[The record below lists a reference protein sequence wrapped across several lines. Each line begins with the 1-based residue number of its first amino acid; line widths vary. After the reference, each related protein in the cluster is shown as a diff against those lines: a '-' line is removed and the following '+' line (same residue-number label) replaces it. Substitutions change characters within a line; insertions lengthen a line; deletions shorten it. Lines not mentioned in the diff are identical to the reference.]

1 MRSTTE
7 KPALRSAE
15 DFADA
20 KHLQPV
26 LEDDALLFSV
36 DDILLLAQNE
46 QGQDPSKSK
55 TADPSHSVQQKVQ
68 ELEEELANLQAQ
80 FASYRTAVST
90 TLDERWSSSESTI
103 KPAPS
108 ASSSSSSSRGARAPA
123 STAADPP
130 SLHSAPVRDDDT
142 HYFDSYAYNDIHE
155 TMLKDRIR
163 TDAYRDFIY
172 AHKPLFKDA
181 TVLDIGC
188 GTSILSM
195 FAAKAGAKQ
204 VFAVD
209 NSNIIAKAKEI
220 VATNQLGDTIKLVR
234 GKVEDVALPWPSEPT
249 LRASQTSTERPPQ
262 SQTTTPKVD
271 IIISEWMGYGLL
283 YESMLDSVI
292 TARNTHLNP
301 QTGIMVPS
309 HCTLHIAPLSCA
321 DFVADSIGFWDD
333 VYGFD
338 MRPMTEKIADD
349 VIVRSFGVEDVASEG
364 SARFRT
370 LDLRTIEVKD
380 LEWGCKRA
388 DGAADEKSNT
398 QIDANAGAF
407 SVTLAHDLPSG
418 LDAWGIWF
426 DTFFLPT
433 RTAELPSDAR
443 AETWPTN
450 DDARG
455 NAFTT
460 GPGGKETHWRAAM
473 LLVDPKS
480 KTARRAKEAGG
491 FKQGDIVEGNVAY
504 RKAEDNSRALEIE
517 VNWAVKGREEETR
530 AQQTWFLR

>member
-1 MRSTTE
+1 
-7 KPALRSAE
+7 
-15 DFADA
+15 
-20 KHLQPV
+20 V

-46 QGQDPSKSK
+46 RSQD
-55 TADPSHSVQQKVQ
+55 ADQSGANKPSHTVQQKVQ
-68 ELEEELANLQAQ
+68 ELEEELASLQAQ
-80 FASYRTAVST
+80 FASYRNAVST
-90 TLDERWSSSESTI
+90 TLDERWASSDSTI
-103 KPAPS
+103 KTAPS
-108 ASSSSSSSRGARAPA
+108 TSSSSSCTRGARAPA

-130 SLHSAPVRDDDT
+130 SLHSAPIRDDDT

-172 AHKPLFKDA
+172 SHKPLFKNA

-234 GKVEDVALPWPSEPT
+234 GKVEDVALPWPTEPT
-249 LRASQTSTERPPQ
+249 LRAAQSSTDNDIPAQ
-262 SQTTTPKVD
+262 SSSSTTTSKVD

-292 TARNTHLNP
+292 TARNIHLNP
-301 QTGIMVPS
+301 STGIMVPS
-309 HCTLHIAPLSCA
+309 HCTLHIAPLSCT
-321 DFVADSIGFWDD
+321 DFIADSIGFWDD

-338 MRPMTEKIADD
+338 MRSMTEKIADD
-349 VIVRSFGVEDVASEG
+349 VIVRSFGVEDVASEE

-380 LEWGCKRA
+380 LEWGVKRDA
-388 DGAADEKSNT
+388 DGTSDTKV
-398 QIDANAGAF
+398 DVNAGAF
-407 SVTLAHDLPSG
+407 AVTLARDLPAG

-443 AETWPTN
+443 AETWPTD

-480 KTARRAKEAGG
+480 KAARKAKEAGG
-491 FKQGDIVEGNVAY
+491 FKKGDVVEGTVAY
-504 RKAEDNSRALEIE
+504 RKAKENSRALEIE
-517 VNWAVKGREEETR
+517 VCWAVKGREEETR